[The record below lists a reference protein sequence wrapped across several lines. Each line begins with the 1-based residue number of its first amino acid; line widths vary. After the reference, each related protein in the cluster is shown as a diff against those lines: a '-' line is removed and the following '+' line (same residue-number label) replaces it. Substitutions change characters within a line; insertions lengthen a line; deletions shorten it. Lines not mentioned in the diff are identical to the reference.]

1 MATKQ
6 TLEPDLEG
14 RVRYPSIT
22 VELIGQDGNAFF
34 IIGRVRQ
41 ALRRAGVS
49 KEEVD
54 TFAEEAMSGDY
65 DHVLQTVLTWV
76 NVE

>member
-1 MATKQ
+1 MATKP

>member
-76 NVE
+76 DVE

>member
-49 KEEVD
+49 MEEVD

-76 NVE
+76 DVE

>member
-1 MATKQ
+1 MATKP

-76 NVE
+76 DVE

>member
-1 MATKQ
+1 MATKP

-49 KEEVD
+49 MEEVD

>member
-49 KEEVD
+49 MEEVD